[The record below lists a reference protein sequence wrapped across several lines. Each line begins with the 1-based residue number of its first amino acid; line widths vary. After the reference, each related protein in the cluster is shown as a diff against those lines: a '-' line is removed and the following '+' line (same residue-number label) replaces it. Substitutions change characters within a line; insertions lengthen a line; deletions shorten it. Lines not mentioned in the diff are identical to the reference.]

1 MSARKGGPKFSKPA
15 SMSPELE
22 KLLEAYDAKL
32 TCAPEEKAER
42 LATFERL
49 LADALIRFPGASRNA
64 LPPRA

>member
-1 MSARKGGPKFSKPA
+1 
-15 SMSPELE
+15 MSPELE